1 MGKKKPARRVPFET
15 PQPRALQTS
24 AAQRAF
30 DSMTRTIGKETTK
43 ANKAD
48 LERRKAMAAAL
59 PCLIETL
66 DEPALTALFFGL
78 EDNATASDRKKIATH
93 PLRPDAVDGLHAEVA
108 AEREAERLAEE
119 AQAEEAAAREAEE
132 PRKAEEE
139 EAREAEDTPEAEP
152 NGRKAAE

>member
-1 MGKKKPARRVPFET
+1 MVKKKPARRVPFET
-15 PQPRALQTS
+15 PTPKDLQTS

-30 DSMTRTIGKETTK
+30 DSFTRTIGKETTK

-48 LERRKAMAAAL
+48 LARRKAMAAAL

-66 DEPALTALFFGL
+66 EGDALTDLFFGL

-93 PLRPDAVDGLHAEVA
+93 PDRPDAVDALHAEVA

-119 AQAEEAAAREAEE
+119 A
-132 PRKAEEE
+132 RKAEEAK
-139 EAREAEDTPEAEP
+139 EAAAQQADEPAETSQK
-152 NGRKAAE
+152 NSAAAP